1 MLPLAG
7 RQVSEYTIRG
17 STDGRILPGQAPLLP
32 GRGVVQPENQDRSTL
47 TRGSGSVLGISL
59 RLGTNASAALGFFTT
74 APGAFTEQI
83 IKAVELFAEVRPAGN
98 QDEVSESSPRTQD

>member
-1 MLPLAG
+1 M
-7 RQVSEYTIRG
+7 
-17 STDGRILPGQAPLLP
+17 
-32 GRGVVQPENQDRSTL
+32 
-47 TRGSGSVLGISL
+47 